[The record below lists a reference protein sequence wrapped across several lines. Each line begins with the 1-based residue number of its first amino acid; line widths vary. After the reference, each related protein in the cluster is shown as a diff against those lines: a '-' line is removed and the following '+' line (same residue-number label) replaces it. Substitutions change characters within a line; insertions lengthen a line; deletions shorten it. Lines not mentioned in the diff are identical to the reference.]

1 MITPYLD
8 LDVETKGIHKNM
20 CFYIT
25 NIGNEDIF
33 LSLLLTNHT
42 LNGRM
47 LL

>member
-1 MITPYLD
+1 MITPYLG